1 MSRMTTPTTPAEA
14 LERNALGPRSVTVG
28 DETVVQH
35 SPQDQIAV
43 DRYLASKSAAN
54 NGTRGFG
61 LRMQRIK
68 PPGGG

>member
-1 MSRMTTPTTPAEA
+1 MTTPTTPAEA
-14 LERNALGPRSVTVG
+14 LEQNALGPRSVTVG

-43 DRYLASKSAAN
+43 DRYLASRQAST
-54 NGTRGFG
+54 NGVKGFG